1 MTGKMVHD
9 AERDVDIDTLAD
21 RHLELSGDFT
31 EVLDA
36 AIDDQEDMGRG
47 EILRV
52 VMEAAAAVLFQAR
65 VLKVRVG
72 RNSLT
77 RGGIDNNRRI
87 STPRSNTRRI

>member
-36 AIDDQEDMGRG
+36 AIDDREDMGRD

-52 VMEAAAAVLFQAR
+52 VMEAAATVLFRRGFSRDDLIAE
-65 VLKVRVG
+65 
-72 RNSLT
+72 LT
-77 RGGIDNNRRI
+77 DPWWHRQ
-87 STPRSNTRRI
+87 